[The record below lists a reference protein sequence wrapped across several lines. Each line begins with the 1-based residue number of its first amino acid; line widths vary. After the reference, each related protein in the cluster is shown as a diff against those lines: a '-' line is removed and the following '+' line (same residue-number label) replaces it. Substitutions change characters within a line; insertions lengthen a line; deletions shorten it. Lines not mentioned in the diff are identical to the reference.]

1 MRRPKLS
8 LGDLLAAAKKN
19 TASSRSRIDPQ
30 QQLDDA
36 RREAQKALAEWRS
49 YETQYYEEAWLGA
62 VAKVR
67 RLVH

>member
-1 MRRPKLS
+1 MKRPKLNV
-8 LGDLLAAAKKN
+8 GDLLAAAKEN

-30 QQLDDA
+30 EQLDDA

-49 YETQYYEEAWLGA
+49 YETRYYEEAWLGA